1 MLCWP
6 LDSKDSTR
14 WHHDMTWHHEIPPD
28 WFLRKKNR
36 GWWLVTCIF
45 SWYDPYHPWSSG
57 LFPRP
62 HCWNSVL
69 IEAARAVRKKRFL
82 FIFTLRCHAA
92 IALEFPHVFFWA
104 GPQSQWSYAK
114 SFVWWVWTFKL
125 AKMQIS
131 WTPKQHWTQFSVRL
145 LATQS
150 VSKFSCQVLI
160 PNKLYIACI
169 YIHNHIYTILH
180 THRAC
185 YVSSQVAKNPSA
197 WWVIC
202 GVLQAQDAMFST
214 EDSRAAADVTTW
226 ARPKPG
232 RGDVY
237 FLPEVCFFSRWI
249 YWDEPNKRIWVCYF
263 CWDLCG
269 EVWWNATD
277 YLGPK
282 RFGNRSNFVP
292 TILGSSRSF
301 LCEQQR
307 ERNIFRKRSST
318 AMCKPIMESSWTFI
332 PFAQSNNPTT
342 ESP

>member
-1 MLCWP
+1 MTPW
-6 LDSKDSTR
+6 
-14 WHHDMTWHHEIPPD
+14 HDMTSWNSP
-28 WFLRKKNR
+28 
-36 GWWLVTCIF
+36 WLVFEEEKPWLVVGDMYFFMVWPISSMIFRAFPASTLLKLCI
-45 SWYDPYHPWSSG
+45 DWSGKSSPQEAV
-57 LFPRP
+57 LVHLHSQMSCC
-62 HCWNSVL
+62 HCLGVS
-69 IEAARAVRKKRFL
+69 A
-82 FIFTLRCHAA
+82 C
-92 IALEFPHVFFWA
+92 FFWA

>member
-1 MLCWP
+1 MLASLFVCH
-6 LDSKDSTR
+6 SKMETPTGPKWSVFYLAANEFVPFGSPCCQLTAALVTKSMGTLQASTSDALLTPGQQGFHKMTP
-14 WHHDMTWHHEIPPD
+14 WHIMTSMTFP
-28 WFLRKKNR
+28 
-36 GWWLVTCIF
+36 WLVFGGKGPWLMVGDMYF

-57 LFPRP
+57 FFPRP

-114 SFVWWVWTFKL
+114 SLVWWVWTFKL

-160 PNKLYIACI
+160 QNKLYIACI

-202 GVLQAQDAMFST
+202 GVLQAEDAMFST

-232 RGDVY
+232 RGDISSGG
-237 FLPEVCFFSRWI
+237 L
-249 YWDEPNKRIWVCYF
+249 DEPVEFIGMSLKEFECVIFVGTCV
-263 CWDLCG
+263 G
-269 EVWWNATD
+269 
-277 YLGPK
+277 
-282 RFGNRSNFVP
+282 RFGG
-292 TILGSSRSF
+292 T
-301 LCEQQR
+301 QR
-307 ERNIFRKRSST
+307 
-318 AMCKPIMESSWTFI
+318 
-332 PFAQSNNPTT
+332 TT
-342 ESP
+342 